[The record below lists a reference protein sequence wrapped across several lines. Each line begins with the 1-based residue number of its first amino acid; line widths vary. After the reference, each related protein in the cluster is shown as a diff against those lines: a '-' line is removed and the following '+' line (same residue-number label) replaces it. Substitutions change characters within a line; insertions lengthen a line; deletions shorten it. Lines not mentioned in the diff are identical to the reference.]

1 MEHTELTYDMHFRLQ
16 IVGNRPLNVI
26 EKVMEDPEYNLEEW
40 NPFPPFRQDLIDRQD
55 VDIGNPLVVALAGGF
70 AILAFQLLLP
80 LLAPLLSLS
89 GSNPYSLERLSV
101 PLLPPV
107 SMLGLPALAV
117 TREERPRLQNHPRC
131 GITTGGQVRFVCPII
146 LYLSLQHNLS
156 RRNVGGIVRS
166 SLERR

>member
-1 MEHTELTYDMHFRLQ
+1 MEHNELTYDMHFRLQ
-16 IVGNRPLNVI
+16 IVGTRPLNVI

-40 NPFPPFRQDLIDRQD
+40 NPFPPFMQDLIDRQD

-80 LLAPLLSLS
+80 LLASLLSGSGLPLLSLS

-107 SMLGLPALAV
+107 SLIGLPALAV

-131 GITTGGQVRFVCPII
+131 GITTGGQVCF
-146 LYLSLQHNLS
+146 SLH
-156 RRNVGGIVRS
+156 
-166 SLERR
+166 

>member
-1 MEHTELTYDMHFRLQ
+1 MEHNELTYDMHFRLQ

-55 VDIGNPLVVALAGGF
+55 VDIGTPLVVALAGGL

-80 LLAPLLSLS
+80 LLTPLLSLS
-89 GSNPYSLERLSV
+89 GSNPSSLERQPV
-101 PLLPPV
+101 PLFPPV

-131 GITTGGQVRFVCPII
+131 GITTGGQVCFLHCLFV
-146 LYLSLQHNLS
+146 
-156 RRNVGGIVRS
+156 S
-166 SLERR
+166 SDKSSIRHGDLLHPATFVKF